1 MAADSAAAFNDQK
14 EKLNTFLEIA
24 NTEKQLLTSIYS
36 KGLLHKDVQE
46 LYHKARASYENII
59 VNNYEAVGLQE
70 VEFSLWK
77 LHYKHIVEFRK
88 RIRQANAEKK
98 KIETQEGDSSA
109 VREID
114 NHMEGLK
121 SFLSEA
127 TEFYQELTK
136 KLRKSCGLPRELLL
150 CKNGGMSLPLVPMKL
165 PQCQYACHRF
175 LICLGDLARYGEL
188 CKKPD
193 AFKWSLV
200 ATYYFEASRIWPDS
214 GNPHNQLALLATYTG
229 DPFLALY
236 HCVRSLAVK
245 EPFPDAWNNLMLL
258 FEENRSS
265 ILHSYSSGARLDLL
279 KPSVWCSMDGINHA
293 TNGSSNKN
301 MPEAAETVTTG
312 KADVWLLFVRLMSF
326 FLVYSSLEDFQ
337 STLASTVGQL
347 EGLVVMDDDELKAA
361 LESYQLMDP
370 TRKGPY
376 RALQLVSVFI
386 FIFHSLTESGN
397 GVDPKKDNKQQS
409 ALTELAV
416 AATFICAGR
425 LVEKAATR
433 NNTQTCPL
441 LPTVCV
447 FVEWLVNTL
456 DRAEA
461 HARDEKVQ
469 SAMSYFFGA
478 LADLLNRLDPCETE
492 LAPES
497 TALWEDHELKGF
509 DPMAHVHKS
518 LDFMSHLE
526 CIDNFTIKS
535 VCRSRRIFRG
545 ASKLAHRSS
554 HLRKWISCD
563 KTGKRFHIRESE
575 LADKEKSGVAESGS
589 SLQVKESYQN
599 NCGMAKENGEIQNHP
614 CLSSQSITTDEEEV
628 ILFKP
633 ITRHNS
639 EPIYT
644 SGTLC
649 DQFSINV
656 INGTATSDESLRRAT
671 SLISEQSSPQNDIFS
686 FRPESTNL
694 RYNKPLKQSA
704 AFPAGPP
711 SLNAWVLEKE
721 SPRNERGVKDLNRQ
735 QLSPIDE
742 LSSESLS
749 GLSLKETRDHNVRSM
764 PVSTTMYDTP
774 PPYVTPVPSAPLL
787 PEDASWFK
795 GNSSV
800 FPNKSAFGTKE
811 GDGILGASPV
821 GGYSSPSTVRGPLD
835 FVAGAPG
842 FIEGYPPLLGMSS
855 SEWLYHYRNS
865 QNFERVSNPVWPV
878 HSNAPATY
886 GNLNAT
892 NLTRF
897 DVLDQ
902 WGNHLASSPM
912 VYLESPQLHP
922 SPPLAYG
929 AEERI
934 IDKHFLG
941 YQRASPYVCGTG
953 MDFRQEQP
961 TLLNYLKER
970 ERQIPPES
978 QYKGPNFMGN

>member
-1 MAADSAAAFNDQK
+1 MDADSAATFNDQK

-59 VNNYEAVGLQE
+59 VNNYEIVGLQE

-77 LHYKHIVEFRK
+77 LHYKHIDEFRK
-88 RIRQANAEKK
+88 RIRQANAEKR

-109 VREID
+109 AQDID
-114 NHMEGLK
+114 NHIEGFK

-136 KLRKSCGLPRELLL
+136 KLRRSCGLPGELLL
-150 CKNGGMSLPLVPMKL
+150 CKNGRISLPLAPMK
-165 PQCQYACHRF
+165 QCQYACHRF

-188 CKKPD
+188 CKTQD
-193 AFKWSLV
+193 ACKWSLA

-265 ILHSYSSGARLDLL
+265 VLHSYSTGVHLDLL
-279 KPSVWCSMDGINHA
+279 KPSVWCSMDVINR
-293 TNGSSNKN
+293 TSSGSSNKN
-301 MPEAAETVTTG
+301 MPEATETVTSR
-312 KADVWLLFVRLMSF
+312 KADIWLLFVRLISF
-326 FLVYSSLEDFQ
+326 FLVHSSLEDFQ
-337 STLASTVGQL
+337 SILAFTVGQL
-347 EGLVVMDDDELKAA
+347 ESLVLMDDYELKAA
-361 LESYQLMDP
+361 LESYQIMDP
-370 TRKGPY
+370 SRKGPY

-386 FIFHSLTESGN
+386 FIFHSLTESGD
-397 GVDPKKDNKQQS
+397 GVDPKKDNKQPS

-416 AATFICAGR
+416 ASTFICAGR

-433 NNTQTCPL
+433 NNSQTCPL
-441 LPTVCV
+441 LPTICV
-447 FVEWLVNTL
+447 FVEWLVNIL

-509 DPMAHVHKS
+509 DPMAHAHKS
-518 LDFMSHLE
+518 LDFTSHLE
-526 CIDNFTIKS
+526 CIDNFSSRS
-535 VCRSRRIFRG
+535 VRRARRIVR
-545 ASKLAHRSS
+545 AATKLADRSS

-563 KTGKRFHIRESE
+563 KTGKRFHITESE
-575 LADKEKSGVAESGS
+575 VADKERSGVAESGS
-589 SLQVKESYQN
+589 TFQLKEPYQN
-599 NCGMAKENGEIQNHP
+599 HCGMAKENGESRDNP
-614 CLSSQSITTDEEEV
+614 CLSSQSVTTDEEEV

-644 SGTLC
+644 SGTSC

-656 INGTATSDESLRRAT
+656 IDGTATSDESLRRAT
-671 SLISEQSSPQNDIFS
+671 SLISEQSHPQNDIFS

-694 RYNKPLKQSA
+694 RYSKPLKQSA

-721 SPRNERGVKDLNRQ
+721 SPRNERGLRDLNRQ

-742 LSSESLS
+742 LASESLS
-749 GLSLKETRDHNVRSM
+749 GLSLKETRDHNVYSM
-764 PVSTTMYDTP
+764 PVSAAFHDT

-787 PEDASWFK
+787 PEDASWYK

-821 GGYSSPSTVRGPLD
+821 SGYSSPSTVRGPLD

-842 FIEGYPPLLGMSS
+842 FVEGYPPLLGMSS

-892 NLTRF
+892 KLTRF

-922 SPPLAYG
+922 NPPLAYG
-929 AEERI
+929 AEEQI
-934 IDKHFLG
+934 MDKHFLG

-953 MDFRQEQP
+953 MDLRQDQP

>member
-1 MAADSAAAFNDQK
+1 MDADSAATFNDQK

-59 VNNYEAVGLQE
+59 VNNYEIVGLQE

-77 LHYKHIVEFRK
+77 LHYKHIDEFRK
-88 RIRQANAEKK
+88 RIRQANAEKR

-109 VREID
+109 AQDID
-114 NHMEGLK
+114 NHIEGFK

-136 KLRKSCGLPRELLL
+136 KLRRSCGLPGELLL
-150 CKNGGMSLPLVPMKL
+150 CKIGRISLPLAPMK
-165 PQCQYACHRF
+165 QCQYACHRF

-188 CKKPD
+188 CKTQD
-193 AFKWSLV
+193 ACKWSLA

-265 ILHSYSSGARLDLL
+265 VLHSYSTGVHLDLL
-279 KPSVWCSMDGINHA
+279 KPSVWCSMDVINR
-293 TNGSSNKN
+293 TSSGSSNKN
-301 MPEAAETVTTG
+301 MPEATETVTSR
-312 KADVWLLFVRLMSF
+312 KADIWLLFVRLISF
-326 FLVYSSLEDFQ
+326 FLVHSSLEDFQ
-337 STLASTVGQL
+337 SILASTVGQL
-347 EGLVVMDDDELKAA
+347 ESLVLMDDYELKAA
-361 LESYQLMDP
+361 LESYQIMDP
-370 TRKGPY
+370 SRKGPY

-386 FIFHSLTESGN
+386 FIFHSLTESGD
-397 GVDPKKDNKQQS
+397 GVDPKKDNKQPS

-416 AATFICAGR
+416 ASTFICAGR
-425 LVEKAATR
+425 LVEKAATI
-433 NNTQTCPL
+433 NNSQTCPL
-441 LPTVCV
+441 LPTICV
-447 FVEWLVNTL
+447 FVEWLVNIL

-509 DPMAHVHKS
+509 DPMAHAHKS
-518 LDFMSHLE
+518 LDFTSHLE
-526 CIDNFTIKS
+526 CIDNFSSKS
-535 VCRSRRIFRG
+535 VCRARRIVR
-545 ASKLAHRSS
+545 AATKLADRSS

-563 KTGKRFHIRESE
+563 KTGKRFHITESE
-575 LADKEKSGVAESGS
+575 VADKERSGVAESGS
-589 SLQVKESYQN
+589 TFQLKEPYQN
-599 NCGMAKENGEIQNHP
+599 HCGMAKENGESRDNP
-614 CLSSQSITTDEEEV
+614 CLSSQSVTTDEEEV

-644 SGTLC
+644 SGTSC

-656 INGTATSDESLRRAT
+656 IDGTATSDESLRRAT
-671 SLISEQSSPQNDIFS
+671 SLISEQSHPQNDIFS

-694 RYNKPLKQSA
+694 RYSKPLKQSA

-721 SPRNERGVKDLNRQ
+721 SPRNERGLRDLNRQ

-742 LSSESLS
+742 LASESLS
-749 GLSLKETRDHNVRSM
+749 GLSLKETRDHNVYSM
-764 PVSTTMYDTP
+764 PVSAAFHDT

-787 PEDASWFK
+787 PEDASWYK

-821 GGYSSPSTVRGPLD
+821 SGYSSPSTVRGPLD

-842 FIEGYPPLLGMSS
+842 FVEGYPPLLGMSS

-892 NLTRF
+892 KLTRF

-922 SPPLAYG
+922 NPPLAYG
-929 AEERI
+929 AEEQI
-934 IDKHFLG
+934 MDKHFLG

-953 MDFRQEQP
+953 MDLRQDQP

>member
-1 MAADSAAAFNDQK
+1 MDADSAATFNDQK

-46 LYHKARASYENII
+46 LYHKARTSYENII
-59 VNNYEAVGLQE
+59 VNKYEVVGLQE

-77 LHYKHIVEFRK
+77 LHYKHIDEFRK
-88 RIRQANAEKK
+88 RIRQANAEKRK
-98 KIETQEGDSSA
+98 TTETQEGDSSA
-109 VREID
+109 AREID

-136 KLRKSCGLPRELLL
+136 KLRKSCGLPGKLF
-150 CKNGGMSLPLVPMKL
+150 SLPLVPLKL

-193 AFKWSLV
+193 ACKWSLA

-265 ILHSYSSGARLDLL
+265 ILHSYSSGSHLDLL
-279 KPSVWCSMDGINHA
+279 KPSAWCSVDAINRA
-293 TNGSSNKN
+293 TSGSSNKK
-301 MPEAAETVTTG
+301 MPEATETGTSG
-312 KADVWLLFVRLMSF
+312 KADIWLLFVRLMSF

-347 EGLVVMDDDELKAA
+347 EGLVVMDDNELKVS

-370 TRKGPY
+370 SRKGPY

-386 FIFHSLTESGN
+386 FIFHSLTESGDV
-397 GVDPKKDNKQQS
+397 VDPKKDNKQQS

-416 AATFICAGR
+416 TATFICAGR

-433 NNTQTCPL
+433 SSTQTCSL

-447 FVEWLVNTL
+447 FVEWLVNIL
-456 DRAEA
+456 DRAEG

-478 LADLLNRLDPCETE
+478 LADLLNRLDPCENE

-509 DPMAHVHKS
+509 DPMAHAHKS
-518 LDFMSHLE
+518 LDFTSHLE
-526 CIDNFTIKS
+526 CTDNFSSKS
-535 VCRSRRIFRG
+535 VCRSRRIFR
-545 ASKLAHRSS
+545 AATKLAHRSS
-554 HLRKWISCD
+554 NLRKWISCD
-563 KTGKRFHIRESE
+563 KTGQRFHIMESE
-575 LADKEKSGVAESGS
+575 LADKGKSGVAESGS
-589 SLQVKESYQN
+589 ILHN
-599 NCGMAKENGEIQNHP
+599 NCGMAKENGENQHHP
-614 CLSSQSITTDEEEV
+614 CLNIQSVTIDEEEV

-644 SGTLC
+644 SGTSC

-656 INGTATSDESLRRAT
+656 INGTATSDESLRHAT
-671 SLISEQSSPQNDIFS
+671 SLISEQIHPQNDIFS
-686 FRPESTNL
+686 FRPECTNL
-694 RYNKPLKQSA
+694 RYSKPLKQSA

-721 SPRNERGVKDLNRQ
+721 SPRNERGIRDLNKQ

-742 LSSESLS
+742 LASESLS
-749 GLSLKETRDHNVRSM
+749 DLSLKETRDHKVCSM
-764 PVSTTMYDTP
+764 PVSAAIHDTT

-787 PEDASWFK
+787 PEDASWFQ

-842 FIEGYPPLLGMSS
+842 FVEGYPPLLGMSS

-865 QNFERVSNPVWPV
+865 QNLERVSNPVWPV

-886 GNLNAT
+886 GNLNTT

-929 AEERI
+929 AEENSM
-934 IDKHFLG
+934 DKHFLG

-953 MDFRQEQP
+953 MDLRQEQP

-970 ERQIPPES
+970 ERQIPQES

>member
-1 MAADSAAAFNDQK
+1 MDADSAATFNDQK

-46 LYHKARASYENII
+46 LYHKARSSYENII
-59 VNNYEAVGLQE
+59 VNNYEVVGLQE

-77 LHYKHIVEFRK
+77 LHYKHIDEFRK
-88 RIRQANAEKK
+88 RIRQANSEKR
-98 KIETQEGDSSA
+98 KIEAQEGDSSA
-109 VREID
+109 AREID
-114 NHMEGLK
+114 NHMEGLR

-136 KLRKSCGLPRELLL
+136 KLRKSCGLPGELLL
-150 CKNGGMSLPLVPMKL
+150 CRNGSISLKL

-193 AFKWSLV
+193 ACKWSLA

-214 GNPHNQLALLATYTG
+214 GNPHNQLALLSTYTG

-236 HCVRSLAVK
+236 HCIRSLAVK

-265 ILHSYSSGARLDLL
+265 VLHSYSSGAHLDLL
-279 KPSVWCSMDGINHA
+279 KPSAWCSMDAKHGA
-293 TNGSSNKN
+293 TSGSSNKN
-301 MPEAAETVTTG
+301 MPEATETVTSM
-312 KADVWLLFVRLMSF
+312 KADIWLLFVRLMSF
-326 FLVYSSLEDFQ
+326 FLVHSSLEDFQ

-347 EGLVVMDDDELKAA
+347 EGLVVMGDDELKAA

-370 TRKGPY
+370 LRKGPY

-386 FIFHSLTESGN
+386 FIFHSLTESG
-397 GVDPKKDNKQQS
+397 DPKKDNKQQS

-425 LVEKAATR
+425 LVEKATTR
-433 NNTQTCPL
+433 HTCPL
-441 LPTVCV
+441 LPTICV
-447 FVEWLVNTL
+447 FVEWLANIL

-461 HARDEKVQ
+461 HATDKKVQ

-478 LADLLNRLDPCETE
+478 LADLLNRLDPCENE
-492 LAPES
+492 LAPER
-497 TALWEDHELKGF
+497 TALWEDHELRGF

-518 LDFMSHLE
+518 LDFTSHLD
-526 CIDNFTIKS
+526 CIDNFSTKS
-535 VCRSRRIFRG
+535 VCRSRRIFR
-545 ASKLAHRSS
+545 AATKLAHRSS

-563 KTGKRFHIRESE
+563 KTGKRFHIVDSE
-575 LADKEKSGVAESGS
+575 LADKGKSGVAESGS
-589 SLQVKESYQN
+589 TLQLKESYQN
-599 NCGMAKENGEIQNHP
+599 NCGMAKENGESQDHP
-614 CLSSQSITTDEEEV
+614 CQSISADEEEV

-644 SGTLC
+644 SC
-649 DQFSINV
+649 HQFSINV
-656 INGTATSDESLRRAT
+656 TSGTVTSDESLRRAT
-671 SLISEQSSPQNDIFS
+671 SLISEQSHPQNDIFS

-694 RYNKPLKQSA
+694 RYSKQSA

-721 SPRNERGVKDLNRQ
+721 SPRNERNLNKQ

-742 LSSESLS
+742 LASESLS
-749 GLSLKETRDHNVRSM
+749 GLSLKETRDHKVCSM
-764 PVSTTMYDTP
+764 PVSAAIHDT

-795 GNSSV
+795 GNSPV
-800 FPNKSAFGTKE
+800 FPDKSAFGTKE

-821 GGYSSPSTVRGPLD
+821 SGYSSPSTVRGPLD
-835 FVAGAPG
+835 FVAGAPR
-842 FIEGYPPLLGMSS
+842 FVEGYPPLLGMSS

-929 AEERI
+929 AEEQRM
-934 IDKHFLG
+934 DKHFLG
-941 YQRASPYVCGTG
+941 YQRAFPYVCGTG
-953 MDFRQEQP
+953 MDLRQEQP

-970 ERQIPPES
+970 EWQMPPES

>member
-1 MAADSAAAFNDQK
+1 MDVDAASAFNDQK

-36 KGLLHKDVQE
+36 KGLVHKDVQE
-46 LYHKARASYENII
+46 LYRRARSSYENII
-59 VNNYEAVGLQE
+59 LNNYEVVGLQE

-77 LHYKHIVEFRK
+77 LHYKHIDEFRK
-88 RIRQANAEKK
+88 RIRQANAEKRK
-98 KIETQEGDSSA
+98 SEAQEGDSSA
-109 VREID
+109 AREID

-150 CKNGGMSLPLVPMKL
+150 CKNGSSSLPLLPMKL

-193 AFKWSLV
+193 ACTWSFA

-214 GNPHNQLALLATYTG
+214 GNPHNQLALLATYIG

-236 HCVRSLAVK
+236 HCIRSLAVK

-258 FEENRSS
+258 FEENRLSN
-265 ILHSYSSGARLDLL
+265 LHSLSSGAHLDLL
-279 KPSVWCSMDGINHA
+279 KPSVWCSMDAINGA
-293 TNGSSNKN
+293 TSGSSNKN
-301 MPEAAETVTTG
+301 MPEAPETVTSG
-312 KADVWLLFVRLMSF
+312 KADIWLLFVRLMSF
-326 FLVYSSLEDFQ
+326 FLVHTSLENFQ
-337 STLASTVGQL
+337 STLASTVRQL
-347 EGLVVMDDDELKAA
+347 EGLVVMDGDELKAA

-370 TRKGPY
+370 SRKGPY
-376 RALQLVSVFI
+376 CALQLVSIFI
-386 FIFHSLTESGN
+386 FIFHSLTESGD

-409 ALTELAV
+409 ALTQLAV
-416 AATFICAGR
+416 AATFICIGR
-425 LVEKAATR
+425 LVEKTVAR

-447 FVEWLVNTL
+447 FVEWLVNVL

-478 LADLLNRLDPCETE
+478 LADLLNRLDPCENG
-492 LAPES
+492 LASENS
-497 TALWEDHELKGF
+497 ALWEDHELKGF
-509 DPMAHVHKS
+509 DPLAHAHKS
-518 LDFMSHLE
+518 LDFTSHLE
-526 CIDNFTIKS
+526 SIDNFNNKS
-535 VCRSRRIFRG
+535 VCRSRRIFC
-545 ASKLAHRSS
+545 AATKLADRSS
-554 HLRKWISCD
+554 HLRKWISHD
-563 KTGKRFHIRESE
+563 KTGKRFYIMESE

-589 SLQVKESYQN
+589 TLQLKGSYQN
-599 NCGMAKENGEIQNHP
+599 NCGMAKENGESQDHP
-614 CLSSQSITTDEEEV
+614 CRNSQSITTDEEEV

-639 EPIYT
+639 APIYT
-644 SGTLC
+644 SGTSC
-649 DQFSINV
+649 DQSSINV
-656 INGTATSDESLRRAT
+656 VYGTTPSDESLRRAT
-671 SLISEQSSPQNDIFS
+671 SLISEQSQPQNDIFS
-686 FRPESTNL
+686 FRPENTNL
-694 RYNKPLKQSA
+694 RYSKPLKQSA

-711 SLNAWVLEKE
+711 SLSAWVLEKE
-721 SPRNERGVKDLNRQ
+721 SPRNERGTRDLNKH

-742 LSSESLS
+742 LASESLS
-749 GLSLKETRDHNVRSM
+749 DLSLKETRDHKVCSM
-764 PVSTTMYDTP
+764 PVSAAIHDTP
-774 PPYVTPVPSAPLL
+774 PPYISPVPSAPLL

-795 GNSSV
+795 GNTPL

-821 GGYSSPSTVRGPLD
+821 SGYSSPSTVRGPLD
-835 FVAGAPG
+835 FVAGGTG
-842 FIEGYPPLLGMSS
+842 FVEGYPPLLGMSS

-878 HSNAPATY
+878 HSNAPANY

-929 AEERI
+929 AEEQRT
-934 IDKHFLG
+934 DKHFLG

-953 MDFRQEQP
+953 MDLRSEQP

-978 QYKGPNFMGN
+978 QFKGPNFMGN